1 MEPMS
6 KPTSTTSKDIFDVC
20 KGSFEKIRGHVE
32 KVTPQYLQSFT
43 NLQQEYFGVWA
54 NFVNSAL
61 AIQQQYAD
69 KMGLNTNA
77 TEPITRVVQES
88 TDEIIK
94 AFDVQHKIVHTAL
107 DATKQNLRTINE
119 NATAFAELNRNI
131 VNSWLSTWTKNN

>member
-1 MEPMS
+1 MAPMS
-6 KPTSTTSKDIFDVC
+6 KTTSTTSKDIFDVY
-20 KGSFEKIRGHVE
+20 KGSFEKIKGHVE

-43 NLQQEYFGVWA
+43 NLQQESLGVWS

-61 AIQQQYAD
+61 AIQQQYAN
-69 KMGLNTNA
+69 KMGLNTNS
-77 TEPITRVVQES
+77 TEPITRVIQDS

-119 NATAFAELNRNI
+119 NATAFAELNQNV
-131 VNSWLSTWTKNN
+131 VNSWLSTWTKN

>member
-6 KPTSTTSKDIFDVC
+6 KPTSPNSKDIFDVC
-20 KGSFEKIRGHVE
+20 KGSFEKIKGHVE

-43 NLQQEYFGVWA
+43 NLQQEYFGTWT
-54 NFVNSAL
+54 NFVNSTL
-61 AIQQQYAD
+61 AIQQQYAN
-69 KMGLNTNA
+69 KMGINTNT
-77 TEPITRVVQES
+77 TEPITRVIQDS

-94 AFDVQHKIVHTAL
+94 AFDVQNKIVHTAL

-131 VNSWLSTWTKNN
+131 VNSWLSAWTRNN